1 MGFFLLDHPPASPQ
15 FYPSRNGTPTW
26 AVCVHTSEGPRDA
39 EALAGFIARRSDP
52 GSYSTI
58 VDADTTIDMVPHD
71 YTTFSIAQSGFNSR
85 TYSVCIA
92 GRSTDLNVNDSYTLA
107 CIDRVGA
114 VVANLWALV
123 GVDPQVYGCWVGAEA
138 LHQPGLFCH
147 GDVQADRS
155 DAWSWHPQRHQLDE
169 LLVDAVLRHSNP
181 QEDED
186 MKSVMVLDPTDG
198 RTVWECWGLLRKWI
212 RSEKDLNTKRFLG
225 VQYLDGSADA
235 GFRKFL
241 LDTTSEVK

>member
-1 MGFFLLDHPPASPQ
+1 MGFYLLDNPPASPQ
-15 FYPSRNGTPTW
+15 FYSSRNGTPTW

-39 EALAGFIARRSDP
+39 GALAGFIARRSDA

-58 VDADTTIDMVPHD
+58 VDADTTLDLVPHD
-71 YTTFSIAQSGFNSR
+71 FTSFSIAQSGFNSR

-92 GRSTDLNVNDSYTLA
+92 GRSAELDVADPYTLA

-114 VVANLWALV
+114 VVANLWSLV
-123 GVDPQVYGCWVGAEA
+123 GVDPKANARWVGSDA
-138 LHQPGLFCH
+138 LVRAGLFCH
-147 GDVQADRS
+147 GDVQGDRS
-155 DAWSWHPQRHQLDE
+155 DAWTRHPQRAQLDQ
-169 LLVDAVLRHSNP
+169 LLIDAVLRHSTP

-198 RTVWECWGLLRKWI
+198 RTVWECWGLLRKWVK
-212 RSEKDLNTKRFLG
+212 SPKDFDTKRFLG